1 MKFENLMQAE
11 FSIKL
16 ICQHE
21 IRARKLAFLEE
32 DKLHYFAVNHSLKIA
47 TKKYGKKSLHL
58 KHIEQSI
65 ILVLLMKFDKCVTT
79 GCVIQRN

>member
-1 MKFENLMQAE
+1 MKIWIFLATFSCETFGNKIFMKFENLMQAE

-47 TKKYGKKSLHL
+47 WVKYGKKFGL
-58 KHIEQSI
+58 
-65 ILVLLMKFDKCVTT
+65 
-79 GCVIQRN
+79 

>member
-1 MKFENLMQAE
+1 MKILKIWIFLGIFSGETFGNKIFMKFENLMQAE

-32 DKLHYFAVNHSLKIA
+32 DKLHYFAVNHSLKQ
-47 TKKYGKKSLHL
+47 KYMGTGKSLY
-58 KHIEQSI
+58 KA
-65 ILVLLMKFDKCVTT
+65 V
-79 GCVIQRN
+79 

>member
-47 TKKYGKKSLHL
+47 WVKYGMERSLDFKYL
-58 KHIEQSI
+58 TLDID
-65 ILVLLMKFDKCVTT
+65 LLLYFVL
-79 GCVIQRN
+79 